1 MIKDVEIRPTNI
13 NGRGVFSIRAF
24 KPEEL
29 IFRARKGPIL
39 NAAEVRRLPRAERNR
54 TTMLSKNS
62 FELDSPPGA
71 YVNHSCSPNGY
82 WRGRS
87 LFAWKRIRS
96 GEEITVDY
104 SIAEVLPWR
113 FKCKCGE
120 RKCRGMI
127 YANFFRLPKSLQKK
141 YLSFTSREI
150 RRQFLADNK

>member
-1 MIKDVEIRPTNI
+1 MQIRRTSI
-13 NGRGVFSIRAF
+13 NGKGVFSIRAF
-24 KPEEL
+24 KPGEL
-29 IFRARKGPIL
+29 IFRARRGPIL
-39 NAAEVRRLPRAERNR
+39 SAVALRRLSRAEQNR
-54 TTMLSKNS
+54 TTMIGKNR
-62 FELDSPPGA
+62 FELDSLPGA

-87 LFAWKRIRS
+87 LFAWKRICP

-120 RKCRGMI
+120 RNCRGTI

-141 YLSFTSREI
+141 YLSFTSRKI
-150 RRQFLADNK
+150 RRQFLAGNK